1 MKVMS
6 NMIRLPETITVKY
19 FDDSIDKLIQT
30 ENGDLIDVRSR
41 IDIELKAGCDYKIP
55 LGIAMKLPKGY
66 KANLYP
72 RSSTFKNYGILLVNS
87 VGQIDNSYSGDND
100 EWIMHV
106 YATRDAVIHKNDR
119 IGQFEI
125 VPVQPPIIFNEV
137 DRLDGPDRGGFGSTG
152 IQ

>member
-1 MKVMS
+1 MGD
-6 NMIRLPETITVKY
+6 MIRLPETITVKY
-19 FDDSIDKLIQT
+19 FDKSIDKLVYT
-30 ENGDLIDVRSR
+30 PNKGNLIDVRSR
-41 IDIELKAGCDYKIP
+41 IDVELKAGCDYKIP
-55 LGIAMKLPKGY
+55 LGIAMKLPEGF

-100 EWIMHV
+100 EWMMHV
-106 YATRDAVIHKNDR
+106 YATRDGVIHKNDR

-125 VPVQPPIIFNEV
+125 VPIQPPIIFNEV
-137 DRLDGPDRGGFGSTG
+137 DHLDGPDRGGFGSTG